1 MSETDLGDL
10 SARLETL
17 EQQLANVTM
26 ERDMWQRAAQSTSR
40 PLRGGSM
47 NSEGGGGLGPL
58 GEEPEAD
65 SAVPTGKMR
74 ATDAGFIAGGFIDKR
89 EGGAPPVYTTGRT
102 SASSSF
108 SSSSSSSG
116 AGDGDGGGSGGSGAA
131 ASSSSSS
138 SSSSTR
144 LQQRHSSFSVGSGRS
159 SSLRLRATNS
169 VAKMDS
175 SSTPPPG
182 GGLGDGGGDAA
193 KLATRAKAKKKAR
206 FDIVKCTDEVCE
218 LVHPKNGL
226 ITTSHQDTTTA
237 KLIWKDR
244 PKNILCVKKPGDTPS
259 RKLLC
264 RIGDFL
270 VNDMNCNP
278 VLVDD
283 LVMEELSKTNPE
295 SVPFLRAYTAEES
308 KALHKHVDI
317 VITIGGDG
325 TVLWTA
331 QLFDNKPVPPTLSFS
346 MGSLGFLTPF
356 AASSYKKVL
365 QSVLEK
371 GCFLSLRSRV
381 VGDIVRMVRSE
392 GSARG
397 GSGGEKEEV
406 EKVVAT
412 HSCLNEI
419 VIDRG
424 PSSILG
430 NLMSYL
436 NGQELTRVQADGL
449 IIGSPTGS
457 TAYSLSA
464 SGSIVHPA
472 VPCMVFTPI
481 CPHTLSFRPM
491 IFPDS
496 VTLRVAV
503 PMDSRS
509 TAWAAF
515 DGKHRTELCRGDSIK
530 MRVSRFPV
538 PLICKMSEGT
548 DFLASVKEGLFWNMR
563 VAQKKPEEL
572 ED

>member
-1 MSETDLGDL
+1 MAMAETDL
-10 SARLETL
+10 SARLEAL
-17 EQQLANVTM
+17 EQQLASVTM
-26 ERDMWQRAAQSTSR
+26 ERDMWQRTAQLAKPR
-40 PLRGGSM
+40 RGGSFD
-47 NSEGGGGLGPL
+47 SDRIA
-58 GEEPEAD
+58 EEAED
-65 SAVPTGKMR
+65 G
-74 ATDAGFIAGGFIDKR
+74 TDDAS
-89 EGGAPPVYTTGRT
+89 PVYTTGNT
-102 SASSSF
+102 DSF
-108 SSSSSSSG
+108 SSV
-116 AGDGDGGGSGGSGAA
+116 
-131 ASSSSSS
+131 ASEEDHGQGKSADD
-138 SSSSTR
+138 TTRTQR
-144 LQQRHSSFSVGSGRS
+144 LQQRHSSFSVGSAGRA
-159 SSLRLRATNS
+159 SSLRLRSTNS
-169 VAKMDS
+169 VAKMVS
-175 SSTPPPG
+175 SPRASA
-182 GGLGDGGGDAA
+182 GLGDAA
-193 KLATRAKAKKKAR
+193 KRVQQTKAKKKAR
-206 FDIVKCTDEVCE
+206 FDIVKCTDEICE

-244 PKNILCVKKPGDTPS
+244 PQNILCVKKPGDTPS
-259 RKLLC
+259 RRLLC
-264 RIGDFL
+264 SIADFL
-270 VNDMNCNP
+270 VNTMTCNP
-278 VLVDD
+278 VLVDG
-283 LVMEELSKTNPE
+283 LVIDELTKTNPE
-295 SVPFLRAYTAEES
+295 SLPFLRAYSGDES
-308 KALHKHVDI
+308 KILHKLVDV

-331 QLFDNKPVPPTLSFS
+331 QIFDNKPVPPTLSFS

-356 AASSYKKVL
+356 AASSYKEVL
-365 QSVLEK
+365 KSVLEK

-381 VGDIVRMVRSE
+381 VGDIVRPIRTE
-392 GSARG
+392 DGA
-397 GSGGEKEEV
+397 GGEDQEE
-406 EKVVAT
+406 VVAT

-515 DGKHRTELCRGDSIK
+515 DGKHRTELSRGDSIK

-538 PLICKMSEGT
+538 PLICKASEGA

-563 VAQKKPEEL
+563 IAQKKPEEL

>member
-1 MSETDLGDL
+1 MSDMDIQ
-10 SARLETL
+10 ARLADL

-26 ERDMWQRAAQSTSR
+26 ERDMWQRQAQQQQTTSNNSSIEGDR
-40 PLRGGSM
+40 RMHARGGSR
-47 NSEGGGGLGPL
+47 SDDSGTGVKKISRHKSVAVAKSTPVAPSTLASDDSVLYSTAQPAEGV
-58 GEEPEAD
+58 E
-65 SAVPTGKMR
+65 TGMEQR
-74 ATDAGFIAGGFIDKR
+74 SR
-89 EGGAPPVYTTGRT
+89 
-102 SASSSF
+102 SASST
-108 SSSSSSSG
+108 
-116 AGDGDGGGSGGSGAA
+116 
-131 ASSSSSS
+131 
-138 SSSSTR
+138 STR
-144 LQQRHSSFSVGSGRS
+144 SSRGRIPRASWAPS
-159 SSLRLRATNS
+159 SRTLGAENSPLTLRSKNS
-169 VAKMDS
+169 VAKMVS
-175 SSTPPPG
+175 SPASSAEGLQKNISTNEIKQQTG
-182 GGLGDGGGDAA
+182 I
-193 KLATRAKAKKKAR
+193 TKKAR
-206 FDIVKCTDEVCE
+206 FDIIKCTDEICE
-218 LVHPKNGL
+218 LVHPRNGL

-237 KLIWKDR
+237 KLMWKDR
-244 PKNILCVKKPGDTPS
+244 PKNVLCVKKPGDTPS

-264 RIGDFL
+264 NIASFL
-270 VNDMNCNP
+270 VTEMHCNP
-278 VLVDD
+278 VMVDTS
-283 LVMEELSKTNPE
+283 VVEELTKTDPDK
-295 SVPFLRAYTAEES
+295 VGLLRAYTEEES
-308 KALHKHVDI
+308 HHLHKLTDL

-356 AASSYKKVL
+356 SSSSYKKVL
-365 QSVLEK
+365 KSVLEK
-371 GCFLSLRSRV
+371 GCFLSVRSRV
-381 VGDIVRMVRSE
+381 VGDIVRKAKPKDASE
-392 GSARG
+392 KGKGSP
-397 GSGGEKEEV
+397 V

-515 DGKHRTELCRGDSIK
+515 DGKHRTELLRGDSIN

-538 PLICKMSEGT
+538 PLVCKVSEGS

-572 ED
+572 DDE